1 VSDVS
6 GDVTRASEQLPE
18 PTSAELENVQ
28 VVRDLMS
35 AFNRRDIEK
44 VLALVDPTVA
54 FFAPQTASAV
64 GQKMMYRGHDGMRH
78 YFHQVGQ
85 VWQRLQLNPYEFQA
99 KGECVVVTGRISGDR
114 NGMRI
119 DSHAA
124 WGWRLRNGK
133 VVWGRSYESS
143 REAFEDTGVPAG
155 TRILRFTS

>member
-1 VSDVS
+1 VS
-6 GDVTRASEQLPE
+6 GDVARASEQLPQ
-18 PTSAELENVQ
+18 PTSAELENVR
-28 VVRDLMS
+28 VVRDLMT
-35 AFNRRDIEK
+35 AFNRRDIER

-64 GQKMMYRGHDGMRH
+64 GQKMIYRGHEGMRH

-85 VWQRLQLNPYEFQA
+85 VWQRLHLSPYEFQV
-99 KGECVVVTGRISGDR
+99 KGECVVVTGRISGDC

-124 WGWRLRNGK
+124 WGWRLRSGK

-143 REAFEDTGVPAG
+143 KEAFEDTGVPPDK
-155 TRILRFTS
+155 TRILRF